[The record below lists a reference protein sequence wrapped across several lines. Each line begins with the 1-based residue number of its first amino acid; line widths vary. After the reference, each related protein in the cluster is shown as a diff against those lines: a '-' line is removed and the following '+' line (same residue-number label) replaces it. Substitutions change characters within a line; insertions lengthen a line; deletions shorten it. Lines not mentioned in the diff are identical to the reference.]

1 MIDPGLDHLVYAT
14 PDLAASVAEIAGR
27 TGVAPVEGG
36 PHVGLGTRNHLLG
49 LGGRAYLEI
58 VGPDPGQPA
67 PERPRPF
74 GIDDLAAPALV
85 AWAVAVEDIDGRV
98 ARARAAGFDPGD
110 AVPMA
115 RRRPDGVLLEWRLT
129 PVRTGAVPFLID
141 WGRTE
146 HPAAALPV
154 VPLRTFRI
162 VDPEPAR
169 VRAPLGALGVAAD
182 LRAGERP
189 ALRAEIGDGLV
200 LE

>member
-1 MIDPGLDHLVYAT
+1 
-14 PDLAASVAEIAGR
+14 
-27 TGVAPVEGG
+27 
-36 PHVGLGTRNHLLG
+36 
-49 LGGRAYLEI
+49 
-58 VGPDPGQPA
+58 PDPAQPA

-74 GIDDLAAPALV
+74 GIDGLAAPALV
-85 AWAVAVEDIDGRV
+85 AWAVAVTDVEDRV

-129 PVRTGAVPFLID
+129 PMRTGAAPFLID

-154 VPLRTFRI
+154 VPLRTFQI
-162 VDPEPAR
+162 VDPEPGR
-169 VRAPLGALGVAAD
+169 VRAALDALGVTAD
-182 LRAGERP
+182 LRAGDRP
-189 ALRAEIGDGLV
+189 ALRAEIGDGLI